1 MIEKIWL
8 YPPLAFARLG
18 PSPEPCENYRY
29 GESDLSPRGTGKT
42 VVLPEP
48 SLHVAEDGTLTETQP
63 QGNRVR
69 FKDVVPS
76 EDTTNAE
83 NAENSAKVFRPI
95 CPFFEVHGSWT
106 IDGQPG
112 SGAITT
118 EVLDAFGLKPGDVQ
132 WTVEVANL
140 KAHHCT
146 GALGDR
152 IEAKAKLLGDQ
163 HTRHPLRG
171 RSPQGAAQRLV
182 PQGQYVPL
190 GSVQIPRPSATFPEL
205 RLRFTPAAGLV
216 YGPTNLLQRTNR
228 YPLPVERLILSPDSP
243 WCSFTGAGDP
253 RTVPGGLFAGAAENI
268 DGGVSFGLVDDVCD
282 GLVTVEVGGLTAHAR
297 VVVTPPDFAPDRR
310 PFTSLAD
317 GLMDRVSRAEVGD
330 PTYVSKDPKLTALE
344 VRDLFERVL
353 EAMDAVNVDAQNERA
368 VAENESLGLPPEE
381 PDRMFPVPEALDG
394 VRLPLTERGRR
405 KHRRFVALEVL
416 EDMLREQP
424 DLIER
429 VIRNPYAEPDY
440 FDRRMPVAVRGS
452 DGLPMHLTRRQYDLV
467 VAWADSLRATVE
479 EGT

>member
-29 GESDLSPRGTGKT
+29 GDSDLSPRGTGKT

-48 SLHVAEDGTLTETQP
+48 SLHVAENGTLTETRP

-69 FKDVVPS
+69 FKDP
-76 EDTTNAE
+76 EDPE
-83 NAENSAKVFRPI
+83 DPENSAKLFRPV
-95 CPFFEVHGSWT
+95 CPFFEVHGTWT
-106 IDGQPG
+106 IDGQPD

-118 EVLDAFGLKPGDVQ
+118 EVLDAFNLTPGNVR

-152 IEAKAKLLGDQ
+152 IEAKAEILGNQ

-182 PQGQYVPL
+182 PQGQHVPL
-190 GSVQIPRPSATFPEL
+190 GSIQIPRPSAAFPQL

-216 YGPTNLLQRTNR
+216 YGPTNLLQRTDR
-228 YPLPVERLILSPDSP
+228 YPLPAERLILSPNSP

-253 RTVPGGLFAGAAENI
+253 RTVPGGLFAGASEAV

-317 GLMDRVSRAEVGD
+317 GLTDRVRRAEAQDPAYVSGD
-330 PTYVSKDPKLTALE
+330 PQMTALE

-353 EAMDAVNVDAQNERA
+353 EAMDAVNVDAQNDRA
-368 VAENESLGLPPEE
+368 GLMNMGRNPSEAQAEQARA
-381 PDRMFPVPEALDG
+381 RMFPVPEALEG
-394 VRLPLTERGRR
+394 VTLPLTERGRR

-416 EDMLREQP
+416 EDMIREQP
-424 DLIER
+424 DLIR
-429 VIRNPYAEPDY
+429 RFIRNPDTQPGP

-452 DGLPMHLTRRQYDLV
+452 DGFPMHLTRRQYDLL
-467 VAWADSLRATVE
+467 VAWANSLQATVE

>member
-1 MIEKIWL
+1 MIERIWL

-29 GESDLSPRGTGKT
+29 GDSDLSPRGTGKT

-48 SLHVAEDGTLTETQP
+48 SLHVATDGTLTETQP

-69 FKDVVPS
+69 FKDP
-76 EDTTNAE
+76 EDSE
-83 NAENSAKVFRPI
+83 NADDAKLFRPI
-95 CPFFEVHGSWT
+95 CPFFEVHGTWT
-106 IDGQPG
+106 IDGQRR

-118 EVLDAFGLKPGDVQ
+118 KELDAFDLTPGNVQ

-152 IEAKAKLLGDQ
+152 IEAKVEILGNQ

-171 RSPQGAAQRLV
+171 RSPRGAAQRLV
-182 PQGQYVPL
+182 PQGQHVPL
-190 GSVQIPRPSATFPEL
+190 GSVQIPRPSAAFPEL

-216 YGPTNLLQRTNR
+216 YGPTNLLQRTDR
-228 YPLPVERLILSPDSP
+228 YPLPSERLILSPNSP
-243 WCSFTGAGDP
+243 WCSFTGADDP
-253 RTVPGGLFAGAAENI
+253 RTVPGGLFAGADVNV

-317 GLMDRVSRAEVGD
+317 GLMDRVRRAEVQD
-330 PTYVSKDPKLTALE
+330 PAYVSQDPRMTALE

-368 VAENESLGLPPEE
+368 GAFENVSLGLTEAQGRA
-381 PDRMFPVPEALDG
+381 RMFPVPEALDG
-394 VRLPLTERGRR
+394 VTLPLTERGRR

-416 EDMLREQP
+416 EDMIREQP

-429 VIRNPYAEPDY
+429 FIRNPYAEPDR
-440 FDRRMPVAVRGS
+440 FDLRMPVAVRGS
-452 DGLPMHLTRRQYDLV
+452 DGLPMHLTRRQYDLL
-467 VAWADSLRATVE
+467 VAWANSLRATVE